1 MAYFCQKE
9 YYLMPEKLIILD
21 PTLEV
26 QTARVERAPRSG
38 QVHILGLLDNG
49 KPNSDRLLNQVALLL
64 REQHPDLQVN
74 YYRKP
79 GAYRP
84 APTTLLD
91 QVVAECDSVLV
102 GIGD

>member
-1 MAYFCQKE
+1 
-9 YYLMPEKLIILD
+9 MPEKFIVLD

-26 QTARVERAPRSG
+26 DAPR
-38 QVHILGLLDNG
+38 VAPAPRPPHISTIGLLDNG
-49 KPNSDRLLNQVALLL
+49 KPNSDKVLKKVAELLAEQALHLKI
-64 REQHPDLQVN
+64 N

-84 APTTLLD
+84 APQVLLD
-91 QVVAECDSVLV
+91 QIIAECDAVLV

>member
-1 MAYFCQKE
+1 MNEPF
-9 YYLMPEKLIILD
+9 IVLD

-26 QTARVERAPRSG
+26 ETTHQERAPRPA
-38 QVHILGLLDNG
+38 VFRTIGLLDNG
-49 KPNSDRLLNQVALLL
+49 KPNSDKLLKKVAAMLES
-64 REQHPDLQVN
+64 RYPGVQIN

-84 APTTLLD
+84 ASNALLD
-91 QVVAECDSVLV
+91 QVAAECDVAIV

>member
-1 MAYFCQKE
+1 MGTPF
-9 YYLMPEKLIILD
+9 IVLD

-26 QTARVERAPRSG
+26 ATQHRERAHRPAEI
-38 QVHILGLLDNG
+38 HAIGLLDNG
-49 KPNSDRLLNQVALLL
+49 KNNSAKLLKKVADMLVK
-64 REQHPDLQVN
+64 QFPGVQIN

-84 APTTLLD
+84 APDALLD
-91 QVVAECDSVLV
+91 QVASECDVAVV

>member
-1 MAYFCQKE
+1 MSEPF
-9 YYLMPEKLIILD
+9 IVLD

-26 QTARVERAPRSG
+26 ETTHRERAPRP
-38 QVHILGLLDNG
+38 QHFHTIGLLDNG
-49 KPNSDRLLNQVALLL
+49 KPNSDKLLKKVAAMLES
-64 REQHPDLQVN
+64 RYPGVQIN

-84 APTTLLD
+84 APNALLD
-91 QVVAECDSVLV
+91 RVAEECAVAIV

>member
-1 MAYFCQKE
+1 MTEPF
-9 YYLMPEKLIILD
+9 IVLD

-26 QTARVERAPRSG
+26 ETTRKERAPRPAAF
-38 QVHILGLLDNG
+38 HTIGLLDNG
-49 KPNSDRLLNQVALLL
+49 KPNSDKLLKKVAAM
-64 REQHPDLQVN
+64 LQTRYPGMQIN

-84 APTTLLD
+84 APIALLD
-91 QVVAECDSVLV
+91 RVAAECDVALV

>member
-1 MAYFCQKE
+1 MAEPFVV
-9 YYLMPEKLIILD
+9 LD

-26 QTARVERAPRSG
+26 EAAKVERAPR
-38 QVHILGLLDNG
+38 VAEVKRIGLLDNG
-49 KPNSDRLLNQVALLL
+49 KPNSEKVLQMVAAKVAEAYPGV
-64 REQHPDLQVN
+64 RVT

-84 APTTLLD
+84 APSALLD
-91 QVVAECDSVLV
+91 QVAAENDVALV

>member
-1 MAYFCQKE
+1 MA
-9 YYLMPEKLIILD
+9 EKFIVLD

-26 QTARVERAPRSG
+26 EVHHRERAPRPAAM
-38 QVHILGLLDNG
+38 HTIGLLDNG
-49 KPNSDRLLNQVALLL
+49 KTNSDKVLKKVAEMLTA
-64 REQHPDLQVN
+64 RYPDLQVY

-84 APTTLLD
+84 APDALLD
-91 QVVAECDSVLV
+91 QVAAECDVALV

>member
-1 MAYFCQKE
+1 
-9 YYLMPEKLIILD
+9 MPEKFVILD

-26 QTARVERAPRSG
+26 EAPHVERAARSG
-38 QVHILGLLDNG
+38 QIHTLGLLDNG
-49 KPNSDRLLNQVALLL
+49 KPNSDTVLRRVAALLS
-64 REQHPDLQVN
+64 EQRPELHIR

-84 APTTLLD
+84 APAALLD

>member
-1 MAYFCQKE
+1 M
-9 YYLMPEKLIILD
+9 MTEKLIILD

-26 QTARVERAPRSG
+26 ESARVERAPRNG
-38 QVHILGLLDNG
+38 EIHILGLLDNG
-49 KPNSDRLLNQVALLL
+49 KPNSDRLLHKVAEKLQ
-64 REQHPDLQVN
+64 EQHPELQIR

-84 APTTLLD
+84 APGVLLEE
-91 QVVAECDSVLV
+91 VAAECDSVLV

>member
-1 MAYFCQKE
+1 MAEPFVV
-9 YYLMPEKLIILD
+9 LD

-26 QTARVERAPRSG
+26 EAARVEQAPRA
-38 QVHILGLLDNG
+38 VEVKRIGLLDNG
-49 KPNSDRLLNQVALLL
+49 KPNSEKVLRLVAAKMT
-64 REQHPDLQVN
+64 ETYPGMEIT

-84 APTTLLD
+84 APSGLLD
-91 QVVAECDSVLV
+91 QVATENDVALV

>member
-1 MAYFCQKE
+1 MAEPFVV
-9 YYLMPEKLIILD
+9 LD

-26 QTARVERAPRSG
+26 EAAKVERAPR
-38 QVHILGLLDNG
+38 VAEVKRIGLLDNG
-49 KPNSDRLLNQVALLL
+49 KPNSEKVLRLVAAKVA
-64 REQHPDLQVN
+64 EAYPGLQVT

-84 APTTLLD
+84 APPALLD
-91 QVVAECDSVLV
+91 QVAEENDVALV

>member
-1 MAYFCQKE
+1 MAEPFVV
-9 YYLMPEKLIILD
+9 LD

-26 QTARVERAPRSG
+26 EAAKVERAPR
-38 QVHILGLLDNG
+38 VAEVKRIGLLDNG
-49 KPNSDRLLNQVALLL
+49 KPNSEKVLQMVAAKVAEAYPGVQVT
-64 REQHPDLQVN
+64 

-84 APTTLLD
+84 APSALLD
-91 QVVAECDSVLV
+91 QVAEENDVALV

>member
-1 MAYFCQKE
+1 MTEPF
-9 YYLMPEKLIILD
+9 IVLD

-26 QTARVERAPRSG
+26 ETTRQERAARPETF
-38 QVHILGLLDNG
+38 HTIGLLDNG
-49 KPNSDRLLNQVALLL
+49 KPNSDKLLKKVASMLET
-64 REQHPDLQVN
+64 RFPGVQIN

-84 APTTLLD
+84 APNALLD
-91 QVVAECDSVLV
+91 QVATECDVAIV

>member
-1 MAYFCQKE
+1 MAEPFVV
-9 YYLMPEKLIILD
+9 LD

-26 QTARVERAPRSG
+26 EAAKVERAPR
-38 QVHILGLLDNG
+38 VAEVKRIGLLDNG
-49 KPNSDRLLNQVALLL
+49 KPNSEKVLQMVAAKVAEAYPGVQVT
-64 REQHPDLQVN
+64 

-84 APTTLLD
+84 APSALLD
-91 QVVAECDSVLV
+91 QVVEENDVALV

>member
-1 MAYFCQKE
+1 MAEPF
-9 YYLMPEKLIILD
+9 IVLD

-26 QTARVERAPRSG
+26 ETTRRERAPRP
-38 QVHILGLLDNG
+38 QQFHTIGLLDNG
-49 KPNSDRLLNQVALLL
+49 KPNSDKLLKKVAAML
-64 REQHPDLQVN
+64 ETHYPGIQIN

-84 APTTLLD
+84 ASNTLLD
-91 QVVAECDSVLV
+91 QVAAECDAALV